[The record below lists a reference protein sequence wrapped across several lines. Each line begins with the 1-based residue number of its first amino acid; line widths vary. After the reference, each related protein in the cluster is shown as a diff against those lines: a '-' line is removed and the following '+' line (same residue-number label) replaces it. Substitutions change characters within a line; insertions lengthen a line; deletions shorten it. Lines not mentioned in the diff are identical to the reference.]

1 MELRI
6 LKNKEHI
13 IGYLLSGI
21 TLISMLTLINLFFIK
36 ELFLLFIII
45 IIICIYLLSFIV
57 FRSKIFVHISFNDME
72 IRVDWNK
79 KVLKVLLWEDVLE
92 IKGTQHLRTR
102 SVEFLTR
109 EEERIVFNANNK
121 IISKL
126 ISICPVLELKEKLK
140 KIKFII

>member
-21 TLISMLTLINLFFIK
+21 TLISMLALINLFFIK

-79 KVLKVLLWEDVLE
+79 KILKVLLWEDVLE

>member
-1 MELRI
+1 
-6 LKNKEHI
+6 
-13 IGYLLSGI
+13 
-21 TLISMLTLINLFFIK
+21 
-36 ELFLLFIII
+36 
-45 IIICIYLLSFIV
+45 
-57 FRSKIFVHISFNDME
+57 ME

-79 KVLKVLLWEDVLE
+79 KILKVLLWEDVLE

>member
-21 TLISMLTLINLFFIK
+21 TLISMLALINLFFIK

-57 FRSKIFVHISFNDME
+57 FRSKIFIHISFNDME

-79 KVLKVLLWEDVLE
+79 KILKVLLWEDVLE